1 MKYFRWG
8 CFASPRPLCP
18 GATGNCPC
26 PLPVGYPIAKIFA
39 YKCNRKCFKMLAPLA
54 CIWITQLSI
63 TSVMLT
69 KRKVDLHGVSRT
81 TASFI
86 CHRRYR
92 SNRWTHHVRAFVWLT
107 QFRARQSSLHDVS
120 SGKPR
125 ESRECVCFRTF
136 TGQLGQLGQQC
147 LIMLLFIVIQTVT
160 SRLIRYTYRL
170 TGRAKKVGHGLMTII
185 LSNLNRFKKKFTGR
199 SLDKF
204 VVKWIFTIP
213 PHLACVVTLPCETL
227 KSAKQAINDKLQRSV
242 ATYLRCGGFINNQIK
257 KCLLLSLSENIF

>member
-18 GATGNCPC
+18 GATGNYPC

-69 KRKVDLHGVSRT
+69 KRKVDLHGVCRT

-147 LIMLLFIVIQTVT
+147 LIRLLFIVIQTVT

-170 TGRAKKVGHGLMTII
+170 TGWAKKVGHGLMTII
-185 LSNLNRFKKKFTGR
+185 LSNLNRFKKIHWK
-199 SLDKF
+199 
-204 VVKWIFTIP
+204 IP
-213 PHLACVVTLPCETL
+213 W
-227 KSAKQAINDKLQRSV
+227 
-242 ATYLRCGGFINNQIK
+242 
-257 KCLLLSLSENIF
+257 